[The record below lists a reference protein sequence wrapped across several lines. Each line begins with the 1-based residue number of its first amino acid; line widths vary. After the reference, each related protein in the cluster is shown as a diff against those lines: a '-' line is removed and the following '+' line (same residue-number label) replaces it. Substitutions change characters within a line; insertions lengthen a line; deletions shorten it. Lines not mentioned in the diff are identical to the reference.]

1 MTTLSQYTPVERAQ
15 AANAKPATIERERA
29 QEAPEAAVAPQA
41 PEQERSV
48 KFGWKL
54 QHLLLLAVAIG
65 AVSWL
70 AYQNRHLIDL
80 NVWKSQ
86 LHWGWAALA
95 LVGSALTLFGNAWN
109 LIGASPV
116 KLRFW
121 PTTGAQTAGTL
132 ARLISPAAVGA
143 AAVNVQ
149 YLRKAGVGNV
159 ASVGVV
165 SVAQSVQ
172 LVMGLI
178 LLPPI
183 AILAGQDLF
192 ELGGLGGPIAMIVA
206 GVILVLALAGA
217 IVLRRS
223 PVLQARVKVFWN
235 ELTRSIRAMAKN
247 PRKAALSVAGS
258 IVITVGLVGA
268 LWSSVHAFGGSL
280 PLLGAACVLLIGS
293 TAGNAIPI
301 PGGLGTVDAALVATL
316 GAAGVS
322 LGVAIPA
329 VGLFRLATL
338 WLQLPVGLYCLT
350 ALRRRGQL

>member
-1 MTTLSQYTPVERAQ
+1 MSTVTQYTPPVERSRAIGPQQ
-15 AANAKPATIERERA
+15 AVVPQQANPAPTK
-29 QEAPEAAVAPQA
+29 A

-48 KFGWKL
+48 KFGWKI
-54 QHLLLLAVAIG
+54 QHLVLVAVAVSIIG
-65 AVSWL
+65 WL
-70 AYQNRHLIDL
+70 AYQNRHVIELD
-80 NVWKSQ
+80 VWKSQ
-86 LHWGWAALA
+86 LHWGWAILA

-116 KLRFW
+116 KLGIW

-149 YLRKAGVGNV
+149 YLRKAGVGNI

-192 ELGGLGGPIAMIVA
+192 ELGGLGGPIALIVG
-206 GVILVLALAGA
+206 GVVLVLVLVGA
-217 IVLRRS
+217 IVLRQS
-223 PVLQARVKVFWN
+223 PVLQARVKVLWV
-235 ELTRSIRAMAKN
+235 ELTRSVRAMAKN
-247 PRKAALSVAGS
+247 PRKAALSVAGAV
-258 IVITVGLVGA
+258 VITVGLVGA
-268 LWSSVHAFGGSL
+268 LWASVHAFGGSL
-280 PLLGAACVLLIGS
+280 PILGAACVLLIGS
-293 TAGNAIPI
+293 TAGNAIPV

-316 GAAGVS
+316 TAAGIP
-322 LGVAIPA
+322 LTVAIPS
-329 VGLFRLATL
+329 VGMFRLATL

-350 ALRRRGQL
+350 ALRRRGML